1 SGFGAR
7 SGDPFYNCN
16 GNTRMTSG
24 DENIFKVRIRY
35 SETDQ
40 MGYVYYGNYARFYEI
55 GRTEMMRSLGIHYKT
70 MEEQGIM
77 MPVISM
83 EARYLRPAKY
93 DDLIEIRTRIRKLDD
108 KEIVFETRIFN
119 EDLKLLNRGIVRLC
133 FIDKESYHRIPTPAF
148 IIQTIYGN
156 KN

>member
-1 SGFGAR
+1 MDSI
-7 SGDPFYNCN
+7 
-16 GNTRMTSG
+16 

-55 GRTEMMRSLGIHYKT
+55 GRTEMMRSLGIHYRA

-83 EARYLRPAKY
+83 EARYLRPARY
-93 DDLIEIRTRIRKLDD
+93 DDLIEIKTRIRKVND
-108 KEIVFETRIFN
+108 KEIVFETTIFN
-119 EDLKLLNRGIVRLC
+119 EGDQLLNRGVVKLC
-133 FIDKESYHRIPTPAF
+133 FLNKNTQQRIATPSF
-148 IIQTIYGN
+148 IINTIQN
-156 KN
+156 KDPANQ